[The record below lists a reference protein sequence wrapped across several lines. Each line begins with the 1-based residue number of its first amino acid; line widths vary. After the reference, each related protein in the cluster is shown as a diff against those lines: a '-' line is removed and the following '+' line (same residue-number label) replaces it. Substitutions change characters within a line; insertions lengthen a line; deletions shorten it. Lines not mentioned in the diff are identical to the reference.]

1 MTTDS
6 WEQVL
11 DTYQAQIY
19 ELCNRA
25 VAHARLHDE
34 IDRIVANWA
43 DEKITIENAVE
54 LIKEAAKKCE
64 ADIDSGRALGQGLR
78 TAP

>member
-1 MTTDS
+1 MTTDG
-6 WEQVL
+6 WDQVL
-11 DTYQAQIY
+11 DIYQAEIY

-25 VAHARLHDE
+25 AAYARLHDE
-34 IDRIVANWA
+34 LDRIAVNLA

-64 ADIDSGRALGQGLR
+64 ADIDSGRALGQGPR
-78 TAP
+78 IRP